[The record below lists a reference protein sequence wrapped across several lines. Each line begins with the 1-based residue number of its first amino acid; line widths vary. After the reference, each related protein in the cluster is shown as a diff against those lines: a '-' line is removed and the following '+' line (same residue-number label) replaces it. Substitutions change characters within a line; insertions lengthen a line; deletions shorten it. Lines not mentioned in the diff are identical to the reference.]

1 MSFSGWDH
9 PLCHMFCPACF
20 TVTGDARRRPRSRRQ
35 FSLKATETGD
45 CFIKYARFLRPKQG
59 RGYLTWRGGR
69 IRGVRNAIRHNNYTE
84 ITILNQSLI
93 ITLLCATRKQRR
105 PKDLKRLKA

>member
-20 TVTGDARRRPRSRRQ
+20 TVTGDAPRRPRSRRR
-35 FSLKATETGD
+35 FGLKATETGD
-45 CFIKYARFLRPKQG
+45 RVIKYAPFLRRKQG
-59 RGYLTWRGGR
+59 RGYLTRGAGY
-69 IRGVRNAIRHNNYTE
+69 IRGVRNVIRHNNYTE
-84 ITILNQSLI
+84 ITILNRSLI